1 MKTAANNSYE
11 LDDDPARLDLDL
23 VHHWLSTDA
32 YWALGRS
39 RETVATAA
47 EHSLNVGAY
56 APDGRQVAYARLVT
70 DRATFAWLC
79 DVYVDPGYRGRG
91 LGTRLVESVVA
102 RLEPMHLRRTMLATQ
117 DAHDIYTRFGFTPLT
132 HPERMMV
139 REAPPPAPPTSTS
152 DGAAAG

>member
-1 MKTAANNSYE
+1 VSTVAADGYE
-11 LDDDPARLDLDL
+11 VDDDPTRLDLDL

-47 EHSLNVGAY
+47 EHSLNIAAY

-79 DVYVDPGYRGRG
+79 DVYVDPGHRGRG
-91 LGTRLVESVVA
+91 LGSRLVEAVVA
-102 RLEPMHLRRTMLATQ
+102 RLEPMRLRRTLLATE
-117 DAHDIYTRFGFTPLT
+117 DAHGIYARFGFTPLP

-139 REAPPPAPPTSTS
+139 REALPAES
-152 DGAAAG
+152 